1 MPPELIILVAAVI
14 IAWLIFTW
22 LVRVVKVSITT
33 AIAIAAIVVFLQLIF
48 GIGYQEVWQQ
58 LVLLIQS
65 VWQFFSDR

>member
-1 MPPELIILVAAVI
+1 MPAELIILVAAVI

>member
-1 MPPELIILVAAVI
+1 MPAELIVLVTAIV

-22 LVRVVKVSITT
+22 LIRVVKVSITT
-33 AIAIAAIVVFLQLIF
+33 AITIAAIVLFLQVVF

-58 LVLLIQS
+58 LVRLIQN

>member
-1 MPPELIILVAAVI
+1 MPAELIVLVAAII

-22 LVRVVKVSITT
+22 LIRVVKVSIIT
-33 AIAIAAIVVFLQLIF
+33 AITIAAIVLFLQLVF

-58 LVLLIQS
+58 IILLIQS